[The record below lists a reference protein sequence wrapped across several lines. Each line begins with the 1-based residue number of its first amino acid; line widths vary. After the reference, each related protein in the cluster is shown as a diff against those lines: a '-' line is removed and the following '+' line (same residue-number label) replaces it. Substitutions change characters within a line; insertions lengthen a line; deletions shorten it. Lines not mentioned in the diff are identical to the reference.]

1 MGELEADREVLVSA
15 RLSPGWRLQLSV
27 TFAEGPDYNIFFDL
41 VDLTDFHTLISPLS
55 HLSLQSSHRYIP
67 LSHWNFR
74 NDYIYIVGSNCGS
87 SAISLFSQ

>member
-27 TFAEGPDYNIFFDL
+27 TFAEGPDYNLFFDL
-41 VDLTDFHTLISPLS
+41 ISTPLFPPLS
-55 HLSLQSSHRYIP
+55 HLSLQSSHRNIP